1 MILWSNRG
9 TQSIRANIIKVRTPW
24 LEAILFGAI
33 LACVFTILIMSRGA
47 QAAASGGA
55 TSAQTSD
62 PSVALQSY
70 EGMVTDSRCGAKHEP
85 AIARSAT
92 DCVRACVHA
101 GEKFALV
108 QGNNTYILDGDL
120 VVIKNLAGQRARIIG
135 TLSGDTI
142 TVSSITA
149 AD

>member
-1 MILWSNRG
+1 M
-9 TQSIRANIIKVRTPW
+9 KVRTIW
-24 LEAILFGAI
+24 LEAILLGAI
-33 LACVFTILIMSRGA
+33 LAVTVLIALSGA
-47 QAAASGGA
+47 MPA
-55 TSAQTSD
+55 TSAVAPAASAQANE
-62 PSVALQSY
+62 PSALQTY
-70 EGMVTDSRCGAKHEP
+70 NGMVTDSRCGAKHEP

-135 TLSGDTI
+135 TLTGNTI